1 MRFIKN
7 FLLMVLASA
16 FLVAC
21 GGGGGDPITGGGST
35 GASTNLNAVYDK
47 LTRGMTYDQVKGLVG
62 YAHNAGEQASSSG
75 TNYKWSSGE
84 GTATYCIMSVDIGG
98 GGATSAI
105 YVGSCDGTT
114 KSRSRT
120 L

>member
-21 GGGGGDPITGGGST
+21 GGGGSDPVAGGGGS
-35 GASTNLNAVYDK
+35 GSVNLNAVYDK

-62 YAHNAGEQASSSG
+62 YAHNGGEQASSSG
-75 TNYKWSSGE
+75 TNYKWNSGQ
-84 GTATYCIMSVDIGG
+84 GTVAYCILSVEIGG

-105 YVGSCDGTT
+105 YVGACDGSSKT
-114 KSRSRT
+114 RSKT